1 MAKVFMPD
9 VSQEERINIMRNNAD
24 KIDETTYDKELT
36 QDAVDI
42 KRETLVD
49 NLIAI
54 SSHEEV
60 LDSAKAVF
68 KQLANPLKEKNAVLQ
83 REVKYKR
90 EVVKG
95 VLFHMANH
103 DEGVME
109 VFDQEGELVSSR
121 RLLPTERRQTI
132 PFIPKAVAGE

>member
-9 VSQEERINIMRNNAD
+9 VSPEERINIMRNNAD
-24 KIDETTYDKELT
+24 KIDETNYEKELT

-60 LDSAKAVF
+60 LDAAKAVF

-83 REVKYKR
+83 REVKHKR

-103 DEGVME
+103 EEGMME

-132 PFIPKAVAGE
+132 PFIPRAVNE